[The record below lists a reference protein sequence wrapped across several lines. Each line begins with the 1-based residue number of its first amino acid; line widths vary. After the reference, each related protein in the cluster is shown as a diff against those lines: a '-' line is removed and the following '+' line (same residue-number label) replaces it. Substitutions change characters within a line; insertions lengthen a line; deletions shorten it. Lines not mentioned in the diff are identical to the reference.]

1 VTAATHDLRER
12 IRRLAG
18 MDRLLPALEGLPPA
32 YLVGGAVRDLLRG
45 AGGIDLDLAVEGD
58 AGHLAR
64 RLAERL
70 DGRTREH
77 ERFGTVAVRA
87 EGLSF
92 DVAQT
97 RRERYERPGALPEV
111 EPASL
116 REDLARRDFTVNA
129 MAVGLTGENL
139 GHLYDEYG
147 GLDDLAARAVRVLH
161 ERSFLDDPTRLLRAV
176 RYETRLEFAMNPD
189 SERLARVAGR
199 EGALTTVSGARV
211 RVGLMGLLAEPEAP
225 TGVARLRELELDVAM
240 HPALRADQELV
251 ASAVLGAVAI
261 GADRAGAALAALVA
275 VAPGELGGWLDG
287 LGLPAPVRDAV
298 AHAAFEAR
306 PLAARLRHDLR
317 PSALARL
324 LRPEPPEALA
334 LALASGAPPEPV
346 LRWVSELSRVRLE
359 ITGDDLI
366 AAGVPEGPAVGRALE
381 AALERKLDGELAGRD
396 EELAAALEAAG

>member
-1 VTAATHDLRER
+1 MGPGGGRAGGRGDPAHEHGPRRHRGWLRARADTPGGRRRGRAGDRLGRSRHARPPRRGGRSRRSRRGAVRLDLPLPPPQRGGGEGAYASGRHTGARVTATTHDLRER

-97 RRERYERPGALPEV
+97 RRERYARPGALPEV

-139 GHLYDEYG
+139 GH
-147 GLDDLAARAVRVLH
+147 
-161 ERSFLDDPTRLLRAV
+161 
-176 RYETRLEFAMNPD
+176 
-189 SERLARVAGR
+189 
-199 EGALTTVSGARV
+199 
-211 RVGLMGLLAEPEAP
+211 
-225 TGVARLRELELDVAM
+225 
-240 HPALRADQELV
+240 
-251 ASAVLGAVAI
+251 
-261 GADRAGAALAALVA
+261 
-275 VAPGELGGWLDG
+275 
-287 LGLPAPVRDAV
+287 
-298 AHAAFEAR
+298 
-306 PLAARLRHDLR
+306 
-317 PSALARL
+317 
-324 LRPEPPEALA
+324 
-334 LALASGAPPEPV
+334 
-346 LRWVSELSRVRLE
+346 
-359 ITGDDLI
+359 
-366 AAGVPEGPAVGRALE
+366 
-381 AALERKLDGELAGRD
+381 
-396 EELAAALEAAG
+396 